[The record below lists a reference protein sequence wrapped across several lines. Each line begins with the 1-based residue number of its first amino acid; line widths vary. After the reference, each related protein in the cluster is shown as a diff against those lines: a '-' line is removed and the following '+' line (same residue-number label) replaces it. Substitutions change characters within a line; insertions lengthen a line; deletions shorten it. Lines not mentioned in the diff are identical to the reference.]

1 MLNFIAEET
10 ANKGNSWLMWV
21 IVGVMLIVML
31 VLPMFTNKKKQKEIN
46 DMFDSLKVGDEI
58 MTIGGVMGTVVELKT
73 HESGEKLM
81 VIATGEG
88 ENKTLMTYTVQ
99 ALRINYTKNKLK
111 AAMAER
117 EKQERE
123 AAKHAKED
131 KVEHTETEE
140 AQPEVSENE
149 KEDK

>member
-1 MLNFIAEET
+1 MFNILAEET
-10 ANKGNSWLMWV
+10 ANSNDWLMWV
-21 IVGVMLIVML
+21 LIGVLLIVML
-31 VLPMFTNKKKQKEIN
+31 VMPMFTNKKKQKEIN

-88 ENKTLMTYTVQ
+88 EQKTLMTYTVQ

-111 AAMAER
+111 AAKLA
-117 EKQERE
+117 KTDKAQESE
-123 AAKHAKED
+123 
-131 KVEHTETEE
+131 KVEPETE
-140 AQPEVSENE
+140 QPEVNEEN
-149 KEDK
+149 K

>member
-1 MLNFIAEET
+1 MLNILAEET
-10 ANKGNSWLMWV
+10 ANSNGWLMWV
-21 IVGVMLIVML
+21 LIGVLLIVML
-31 VLPMFTNKKKQKEIN
+31 VMPMFTNKKKQKEIN

-88 ENKTLMTYTVQ
+88 EHKTLMTYTVQ

-117 EKQERE
+117 EKQEKE
-123 AAKHAKED
+123 AAKLAKSDKAQESE
-131 KVEHTETEE
+131 KVEQETE
-140 AQPEVSENE
+140 QPEVNEEN
-149 KEDK
+149 K